1 MRLISRIPML
11 LLAFFVVF
19 TSCNGAEEVNT
30 IILNNSSLALNGAG
44 DKGFVA
50 FTSTAGI
57 WTASSSDEWCKITP
71 LTGKTQKGTITV
83 SAETNLSL
91 SERKATISISAPNAS
106 NAQVLVT
113 QGVVEESNILVLD
126 DTEINVD
133 ANESLIT
140 LTLNSTSSSWT
151 ANNESDWLVVSP
163 ESGGEGEYSIEISV
177 SKNTGLERSAEIVFV
192 GNGVADVLLIVHQQS
207 ARYPDYSSPEPV
219 DDSEMESD
227 ATQLAAKMHMGWN
240 LGNSLE
246 VPNSETGWGNP
257 KASQALID
265 MVKNAGF
272 NAIRIPCAWNSYMED
287 ASTAKLKESWL
298 NRVQEV
304 VDYCFT
310 NDMYVVINIHWD
322 GGWLEENPLY
332 SKQDEI
338 NDKQKAFWEQI
349 AVHFR
354 DYDEHLLFAGTNEVH
369 ANYNTP
375 STENIEVQQSFNQ
388 TFVDA
393 VRSTGGKN
401 AYRTLIVQA
410 YNTNIDYAY
419 DKMSMPS
426 DEAPNRLIAE
436 VHYYDP
442 WDFCGAQSSDNS
454 ATFFW
459 GNEAG
464 YTNISGWGQEDHARR
479 QFAKMKSK
487 FVDKGIPVIM
497 GEYGAVNRTASLVS
511 EDEKELHRQSRAY
524 YLKYVTQKMKENGIV
539 PFYWDNGH
547 TGKDGF
553 ALFDRNTKTVFD
565 QQALDA
571 LIEGAGAGNYPQ

>member
-1 MRLISRIPML
+1 
-11 LLAFFVVF
+11 
-19 TSCNGAEEVNT
+19 
-30 IILNNSSLALNGAG
+30 
-44 DKGFVA
+44 
-50 FTSTAGI
+50 
-57 WTASSSDEWCKITP
+57 
-71 LTGKTQKGTITV
+71 
-83 SAETNLSL
+83 
-91 SERKATISISAPNAS
+91 
-106 NAQVLVT
+106 
-113 QGVVEESNILVLD
+113 
-126 DTEINVD
+126 
-133 ANESLIT
+133 
-140 LTLNSTSSSWT
+140 
-151 ANNESDWLVVSP
+151 
-163 ESGGEGEYSIEISV
+163 
-177 SKNTGLERSAEIVFV
+177 
-192 GNGVADVLLIVHQQS
+192 
-207 ARYPDYSSPEPV
+207 
-219 DDSEMESD
+219 
-227 ATQLAAKMHMGWN
+227 
-240 LGNSLE
+240 
-246 VPNSETGWGNP
+246 
-257 KASQALID
+257 

>member
-1 MRLISRIPML
+1 MELSKSTNIKSMNKILRFTFLLSLIFSINSCSGNIDDVIPEITFSESPVL
-11 LLAFFVVF
+11 LTHMGQNVNVRVESNMEWSAVSSAAWCILQNESGDEGMSEVYFEVLA
-19 TSCNGAEEVNT
+19 NT
-30 IILNNSSLALNGAG
+30 
-44 DKGFVA
+44 
-50 FTSTAGI
+50 
-57 WTASSSDEWCKITP
+57 
-71 LTGKTQKGTITV
+71 TGKARECAVEFTVGNREKTLLVKQQSNRVSMQVLCGDTTITY
-83 SAETNLSL
+83 TPQTDGIY
-91 SERKATISISAPNAS
+91 TISIDVDWIVSDKQSSENAS
-106 NAQVLVT
+106 TFIIA
-113 QGVVEESNILVLD
+113 
-126 DTEINVD
+126 
-133 ANESLIT
+133 
-140 LTLNSTSSSWT
+140 
-151 ANNESDWLVVSP
+151 
-163 ESGGEGEYSIEISV
+163 
-177 SKNTGLERSAEIVFV
+177 KNTSDEPRT
-192 GNGVADVLLIVHQQS
+192 GNVVLQ
-207 ARYPDYSSPEPV
+207 YPDNELYIEFV
-219 DDSEMESD
+219 
-227 ATQLAAKMHMGWN
+227 QLACASGTENTVEGMQNDAFALAYKIHLGWN
-240 LGNSLE
+240 LGNTLE
-246 VPNSETGWGNP
+246 AIGGETAWGNP
-257 KASQALID
+257 EVSAGFIAAVKA
-265 MVKNAGF
+265 AGF
-272 NAIRIPCAWNSYMED
+272 NAVRIPCAWNQYIDNHSDY
-287 ASTAKLKESWL
+287 TIKNSWL
-298 NRVQEV
+298 MRVQEV
-304 VDYCFT
+304 VDYCIE
-310 NDMYVVINIHWD
+310 NEMYAILNIHWD
-322 GGWLEENPLY
+322 GGWLEENPVY
-332 SKQDEI
+332 SKQNAI
-338 NDKQKAFWEQI
+338 NQKQYALWKQI
-349 AVHFR
+349 ANHFI
-354 DYDEHLLFAGTNEVH
+354 DYGEYLLFAGTNEVH

-375 STENIEVQQSFNQ
+375 TTENIEVQQSFNQ

-401 AYRTLIVQA
+401 AYRNLIVQA

-459 GNEAG
+459 GKEAG

-571 LIEGAGAGNYPQ
+571 LIEGAGAGDYPQ